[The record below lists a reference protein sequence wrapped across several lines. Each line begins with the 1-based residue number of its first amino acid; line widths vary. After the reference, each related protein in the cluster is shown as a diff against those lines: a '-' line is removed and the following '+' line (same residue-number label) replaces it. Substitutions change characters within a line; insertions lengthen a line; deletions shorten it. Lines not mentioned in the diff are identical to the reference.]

1 MTFFAGLPLLVAVAG
16 ESRGSRAAPATDSF
30 TRVGSEFQLMVD
42 FENYHGG
49 CCIFQSELL
58 ETHPKIK
65 GYFWVRGGIP
75 GIKPSSPPIPHP
87 IVPLISPI
95 PSSLIH
101 SSCHPTTSSLYPSS
115 LKFFTPSSTHPFS
128 APPLFHYWT
137 SSLHPGLVFWSVQ
150 RGGGTPLAEATPSP
164 GLMLPSPFLQPH
176 TSPTNNGGC
185 AADSYR

>member
-1 MTFFAGLPLLVAVAG
+1 
-16 ESRGSRAAPATDSF
+16 
-30 TRVGSEFQLMVD
+30 MVD
-42 FENYHGG
+42 VENYHGG

-58 ETHPKIK
+58 ETLPKIK

-95 PSSLIH
+95 PSSLIL

-115 LKFFTPSSTHPFS
+115 LKFFTPSSTHPSS

-150 RGGGTPLAEATPSP
+150 LGWGPPWPRPRPPQASCSPPPSYSFTHLQQTMAVAPRILTDEEKPEASRRRTGMACRIPMAESEEA
-164 GLMLPSPFLQPH
+164 
-176 TSPTNNGGC
+176 
-185 AADSYR
+185 